1 MKPGARSLLR
11 KKGSIVNQLH
21 MFEEKRG
28 LEIIPVRFVL
38 EFVCD
43 DEDCSSHKMSILDW
57 EIGQLY
63 RRVKNASDW
72 EDKIHD
78 KIMEICSEKRD
89 TYLILG
95 NMARWQ
101 HIFCILGF
109 FYPPKIRQKSLF

>member
-1 MKPGARSLLR
+1 M
-11 KKGSIVNQLH
+11 
-21 MFEEKRG
+21 
-28 LEIIPVRFVL
+28 RFVL